1 MDDAETAA
9 AEALA
14 AIAVIQRLLDGL
26 TGKTVAIDCAL
37 PAEPPPRSGL
47 AAHRG
52 DSYTEPVEFAQQLGL
67 RSLVRL
73 TVGAYARP
81 RDRSLPR

>member
-9 AEALA
+9 AEAWA

-37 PAEPPPRSGL
+37 PAEPPRE
-47 AAHRG
+47 AA
-52 DSYTEPVEFAQQLGL
+52 
-67 RSLVRL
+67 
-73 TVGAYARP
+73 
-81 RDRSLPR
+81 